1 MVYDIEADEIPD
13 PGCPAMVSDIEADE
27 IPDPGCPAMVSDIE
41 ADEIPYPGCP
51 AMVSDIE
58 ADGIPDPGCTAMVY
72 DIEADEIPDPG
83 CPAMVSD
90 IEADE
95 IPDPGCPAMVY
106 DIEADEIPDP
116 GCPAMVYDI
125 KADGIPD
132 PGCPA
137 MVYDIEADGI
147 PDPGCPAMTFT
158 SEFLFDTSLCVI
170 IKSETSCGGH
180 LNAKDAGYITSP
192 GYPHEY
198 PPHQRCEWVITAPEP
213 TQKIVLNFNP
223 HFELEKLDC
232 RVGIVTDLTLSSL
245 HLSTLSS
252 ENGNDMKQKNP
263 WHRKLTVIIAFL
275 FVVGI
280 IALVTTAVVQNK
292 PLPKN
297 NKYGIVLDAGSSHTS
312 LYIYEWPAEKQN
324 DTGVVQQLH
333 VCHVK
338 GPGISSYAMDPE
350 GAGRSLQDCMDEAKR
365 IVPERRHK
373 ETLGATAGMRLLK
386 LQNPEGSE
394 KVLSSVEKT
403 LSSSPFEF
411 QGARIITGQDEGAY
425 GWITVNYL
433 MGNFK
438 QGSGWLN
445 LWPKPET
452 TETLGALDL
461 GGASTQITFVPEGEI
476 ESLESS
482 LYFQLYGNKYSV
494 YTHSFLCYG
503 KDQALKITLA
513 KQLQLKENFPNVKEK
528 YLGEYCFSGTYIL
541 TLLETGYKFSPE
553 NWNTIRF
560 IKKVESETLA
570 VIRWMK
576 NYNFVLSANLHGGA
590 VVANYPFDKSRE
602 ARVRGYRKTS
612 YSATA
617 DDKIFKKLARTYS
630 YAHGWM
636 HQGWNC
642 GDYFDEGITNGA
654 SWYSLAKGMQDFNYL
669 HTNCFEITLELSC
682 NKFPAA
688 QELQREW
695 LGNREALVSYL
706 EQVHLGIKGMVYDE
720 NNNGI
725 KNAVISIYGINH
737 DITTGVDGDYFRLLL
752 PGTYTVTASAE
763 GYQPSTSTVT
773 VGPAE
778 AIQLHFYLKA
788 ASQETTSETQSAGNN
803 KKVPPHKMAPR

>member
-1 MVYDIEADEIPD
+1 P
-13 PGCPAMVSDIEADE
+13 
-27 IPDPGCPAMVSDIE
+27 
-41 ADEIPYPGCP
+41 
-51 AMVSDIE
+51 
-58 ADGIPDPGCTAMVY
+58 
-72 DIEADEIPDPG
+72 
-83 CPAMVSD
+83 
-90 IEADE
+90 
-95 IPDPGCPAMVY
+95 
-106 DIEADEIPDP
+106 
-116 GCPAMVYDI
+116 
-125 KADGIPD
+125 
-132 PGCPA
+132 
-137 MVYDIEADGI
+137 
-147 PDPGCPAMTFT
+147 
-158 SEFLFDTSLCVI
+158 
-170 IKSETSCGGH
+170 
-180 LNAKDAGYITSP
+180 
-192 GYPHEY
+192 
-198 PPHQRCEWVITAPEP
+198 
-213 TQKIVLNFNP
+213 
-223 HFELEKLDC
+223 
-232 RVGIVTDLTLSSL
+232 
-245 HLSTLSS
+245 
-252 ENGNDMKQKNP
+252 DMKQKDP
-263 WHRKLTVIIAFL
+263 WHRKLTVGIAFL

-350 GAGRSLQDCMDEAKR
+350 MAGRSLQDCMDEAKR
-365 IVPERRHK
+365 IVPERRHE
-373 ETLGATAGMRLLK
+373 ETPVSLGATAGMRLLK

-513 KQLQLKENFPNVKEK
+513 KQLQGHVPDSLDDPCFNPGFIKNMSVHSIYSSPCTAGERNPPNTQGRFLLKGTGNAQQCRENVKQIFNLTHCPSSSCSFNGVYQPQLQGNFGAFSAYYFVMAFLNLTASERPVTLVEAKEKMREFCSTPWQTLKENFPNVKEK

-560 IKKVESETLA
+560 IKKGPDANGYLTGRANSRDVDLNRNFPDLNAMMYYFEKNNGPNHHLPLPDNWEQQAETFKECLS
-570 VIRWMK
+570 VIFGK
-576 NYNFVLSANLHGGA
+576 SVILVLQ
-590 VVANYPFDKSRE
+590 FRSRFNWVQE
-602 ARVRGYRKTS
+602 
-612 YSATA
+612 
-617 DDKIFKKLARTYS
+617 
-630 YAHGWM
+630 
-636 HQGWNC
+636 
-642 GDYFDEGITNGA
+642 
-654 SWYSLAKGMQDFNYL
+654 KGMQDFNYL

-778 AIQLHFYLKA
+778 AIQVHLGIKGMVYDENNNGIKNAVISIYGINHDITTGVDGDYFRLLLPGTYTVTASAEGYQPSTSTVTVGPAEAIQVSRYCYTWSKAWTSGTGLLHL
-788 ASQETTSETQSAGNN
+788 TCW
-803 KKVPPHKMAPR
+803 